1 MAQTSEIDKKDFE
14 AWVDV
19 FGTLLKW
26 KKEKELKNKTCD
38 RNKGEHET
46 QMHHRQ
52 QGFKR

>member
-1 MAQTSEIDKKDFE
+1 MAQAYEINKNDLE
-14 AWVDV
+14 VWVDV

-38 RNKGEHET
+38 KNKGEHEA

-52 QGFKR
+52 QSFKR